1 MRKISIRLMRN
12 CKSGKY
18 LSGKYISINFSKKQI
33 AKQHSLEN
41 FLAIGSFQ
49 TGIFNS
55 NYCSLTIRFL

>member
-1 MRKISIRLMRN
+1 MRN